1 MAHRSRARFILATVL
16 GSAGI
21 AAVALLGVHP
31 AGAAESFAV
40 PAPAVDE
47 PASAAGTETAVL
59 AGGCFW
65 GVQGVFQHVNGVTQA
80 ESGYAGGA
88 KETADYETVGTGST
102 GHAESVRITYD
113 PTKVTYGRLLQ
124 IYFSVVTDP
133 TQLDRQGP
141 DVGSQYRSAIFA
153 QNADQQR
160 IAAAY
165 IAQLSQATRLP
176 RPDHDE
182 GRAEHRVLPRRGVP
196 PELPGLT
203 SDIGVHRDE
212 RQAQS
217 GRSGASVSSAVPRSA
232 GAGVGG
238 LIQFRL
244 GFARDAV
251 PFGRQVQPAVP
262 GPAVFIVE
270 SVDVLVVDPFSA
282 NLGRRRPCDEAAVGS
297 GQVTDD
303 EQALIRERA
312 NKTQRLGLDR
322 GQSRPRVRTFDERVD
337 LTEFHP
343 IDEARNQNLFSR

>member
-1 MAHRSRARFILATVL
+1 
-16 GSAGI
+16 
-21 AAVALLGVHP
+21 LLGVHP

-65 GVQGVFQHVNGVTQA
+65 GVQGVFQHVNGVSQA

-113 PTKVTYGRLLQ
+113 PAKVTYGRLLQ

-165 IAQLSQATRLP
+165 IAQLSQANVFPAPIMTRVEP
-176 RPDHDE
+176 NTGFFP
-182 GRAEHRVLPRRGVP
+182 AEAYHQNYLDSHP
-196 PELPGLT
+196 T
-203 SDIGVHRDE
+203 SAYIVMNDKPKVDDLARLFPQRYRD
-212 RQAQS
+212 
-217 GRSGASVSSAVPRSA
+217 
-232 GAGVGG
+232 
-238 LIQFRL
+238 
-244 GFARDAV
+244 
-251 PFGRQVQPAVP
+251 QP
-262 GPAVFIVE
+262 
-270 SVDVLVVDPFSA
+270 VLVSVA
-282 NLGRRRPCDEAAVGS
+282 
-297 GQVTDD
+297 
-303 EQALIRERA
+303 
-312 NKTQRLGLDR
+312 
-322 GQSRPRVRTFDERVD
+322 
-337 LTEFHP
+337 
-343 IDEARNQNLFSR
+343 